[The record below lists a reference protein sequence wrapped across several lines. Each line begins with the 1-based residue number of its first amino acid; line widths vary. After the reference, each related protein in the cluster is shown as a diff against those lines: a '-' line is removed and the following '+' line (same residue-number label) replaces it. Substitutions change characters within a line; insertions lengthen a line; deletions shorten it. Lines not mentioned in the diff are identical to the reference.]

1 VRDGAV
7 LRRVCR
13 QTRFEIRPF
22 QIDNS
27 STRVGIGCR
36 GKWFQSI
43 ECSKIEDMEMPYQL
57 AEALYN
63 MNHESRCWLHN
74 LGNMVEERGLF
85 SNLQRVV
92 VTCSEG
98 DLEDLRKDE
107 FVRWF
112 LLDLLQKSAP
122 KVCMKLAGS
131 QVVSHGTW
139 WRR

>member
-1 VRDGAV
+1 
-7 LRRVCR
+7 
-13 QTRFEIRPF
+13 
-22 QIDNS
+22 
-27 STRVGIGCR
+27 
-36 GKWFQSI
+36 
-43 ECSKIEDMEMPYQL
+43 MEMPYQL